1 MAKLIIKINNEVI
14 DHVELRQ
21 GDMKI
26 GRKPGCDIFLDN
38 LSVSGEHANIFTI
51 GEDSFIQDLN
61 STNGTFINNKRVA
74 KHHLRNGDIITI
86 GKYTLVYMTEPVET
100 RAGDYAKTVIINP
113 IAREEPA
120 PLSPAA
126 PPAAAPTPAGGGAAP
141 ADRKPAPRLGALYV
155 LSGTASGKRIDLTK
169 RITNLGKAG
178 RRAGTIARN
187 DDGSYL
193 LAPGADEIPKLNG
206 RPVPAEGVL
215 LKNGD
220 IIEVGGTRL
229 QFYFR

>member
-61 STNGTFINNKRVA
+61 STNGTFINNKRIT
-74 KHHLRNGDIITI
+74 KHHLRNGDVVTV
-86 GKYTLVYMTEPVET
+86 GKYTLVYMSEPAGT
-100 RAGDYAKTVIINP
+100 RSADFAKTVIINP
-113 IAREEPA
+113 IAREEP
-120 PLSPAA
+120 PI
-126 PPAAAPTPAGGGAAP
+126 PPATSHPTAVEPAS
-141 ADRKPAPRLGALYV
+141 RKGEVRLGALYV
-155 LSGTASGKRIDLTK
+155 LSGVNSGKRIDLTK
-169 RITNLGKAG
+169 TVTNLGKNG
-178 RRAGTIARN
+178 RRAGTITR
-187 DDGSYL
+187 DHDGYL

-206 RPVPAEGVL
+206 RPVPPEGAL

-220 IIEVGGTRL
+220 IIEVAGTRL